1 MGYGFNNLNMHKIKL
16 SVFPFNTG
24 AVKAYTKAGFVKEGT
39 SKDEIFY
46 DGQWVD
52 FDHYAIFQED
62 WLASHQ

>member
-1 MGYGFNNLNMHKIKL
+1 MHKMKL
-16 SVFPFNTG
+16 SVFPFNAG
-24 AVKAYTKAGFVKEGT
+24 AVKAYTKACFVKEGA